1 LIFKRGGF
9 RFGVLNGITPNE
21 SMNESSDELTPKEN
35 FAASNYKNSE
45 ATFKRAL
52 IRRLSFIIPSIVLMI
67 VWLITKD
74 PAYAYMG
81 YGLLLYQAVNSIFLA
96 KRGLQTA
103 NKVITKYEKKIQD
116 KQGAA

>member
-1 LIFKRGGF
+1 
-9 RFGVLNGITPNE
+9 
-21 SMNESSDELTPKEN
+21 MNESSDELTPRES
-35 FAASNYKNSE
+35 FAASNYKNSA

-52 IRRLSFIIPSIVLMI
+52 IRKLTFIIPSIVLMV
-67 VWLITKD
+67 VWLITQD

-81 YGLLLYQAVNSIFLA
+81 YGLLLYQAVNGIFLA

-116 KQGAA
+116 KQDAV

>member
-1 LIFKRGGF
+1 M
-9 RFGVLNGITPNE
+9 V
-21 SMNESSDELTPKEN
+21 
-35 FAASNYKNSE
+35 
-45 ATFKRAL
+45 
-52 IRRLSFIIPSIVLMI
+52 

-81 YGLLLYQAVNSIFLA
+81 YGLLLYQAVNGIFLA

-116 KQGAA
+116 KQDAV